1 MANDHVIDKRIA
13 SIVRTGR
20 QVYLAAV
27 KEGFSANQSL
37 QITIGLINNQCKS
50 QGGKVPGLGQ
60 CIICGADIPD
70 GEVVCKNCE
79 L

>member
-1 MANDHVIDKRIA
+1 MANDQVIDKRIA

-50 QGGKVPGLGQ
+50 QGGKAPGLGQ
-60 CIICGADIPD
+60 CIVCGADIPD
-70 GEVVCKNCE
+70 GEVVCKDCE